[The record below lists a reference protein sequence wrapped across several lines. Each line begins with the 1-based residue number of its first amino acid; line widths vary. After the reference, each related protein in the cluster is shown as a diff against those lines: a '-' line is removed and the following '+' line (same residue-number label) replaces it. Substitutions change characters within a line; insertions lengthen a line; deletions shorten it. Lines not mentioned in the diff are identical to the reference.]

1 MGDPVPAG
9 DGQLK
14 VGPEGSHLPQRIIEV
29 GDIHEEADE
38 EPGGEMTDGN
48 KVNAISQDD
57 ELPHAGQES
66 EHGNIYVVGDAGF
79 YRGRIV
85 DIVGDRKST
94 RLNSSHTVISYAV
107 FCLKKKKKQFI
118 LSDYIL
124 INTYVIT
131 YKTVEI
137 NSA

>member
-85 DIVGDRKST
+85 DIVGFRKT
-94 RLNSSHTVISYAV
+94 PTKVVTAV
-107 FCLKKKKKQFI
+107 EGQDDLE
-118 LSDYIL
+118 
-124 INTYVIT
+124 IT
-131 YKTVEI
+131 QAFLYLG
-137 NSA
+137 AHAARGL